1 MRFSFNSNWLFT
13 PTVPHK
19 YRLLFSVCYQPLS
32 DAALEPWPK
41 FPATAPR
48 EEVSDFVS
56 PNWQLGAQPFGLCF
70 PEHRSPLAGP
80 SARLCAG
87 TWALSPALGPKLLSP
102 VGGAQAGKVSRPSI
116 CQPSPEWVGA
126 GGKALAAGSHGLLS
140 MESRSVW

>member
-1 MRFSFNSNWLFT
+1 MLLWSHGRNFQLQ
-13 PTVPHK
+13 HHGRK
-19 YRLLFSVCYQPLS
+19 YLTLC
-32 DAALEPWPK
+32 
-41 FPATAPR
+41 
-48 EEVSDFVS
+48 VS

-87 TWALSPALGPKLLSP
+87 TWAISPALGPTLLSP
-102 VGGAQAGKVSRPSI
+102 VWGAQAGKVSRPSI

-140 MESRSVW
+140 MELRSVW